1 MNLLRIGGII
11 MGVVLVPYGLYLWLY
26 KKDKSGIWIF
36 IWGLAMFLLVFF
48 KKPNL
53 VNLKLQVLLRLIDE
67 KMKL

>member
-11 MGVVLVPYGLYLWLY
+11 MGVVLVPYGLYLWIY

-48 KKPNL
+48 
-53 VNLKLQVLLRLIDE
+53 
-67 KMKL
+67 